1 VHRTRAC
8 WHVEWHCGCRG
19 CLAPIADLP
28 RLATR
33 YVMPFSETQ
42 RTRFVALLQ
51 TKDWHLLD
59 STIWSTSGGLWFDDS
74 HFEHWNPSQ
83 MREVFSSRA
92 AHIAKAQVSD
102 WQRSTR
108 ENREAAWAAE
118 GVAAL

>member
-1 VHRTRAC
+1 
-8 WHVEWHCGCRG
+8 
-19 CLAPIADLP
+19 
-28 RLATR
+28 
-33 YVMPFSETQ
+33 MPFSETQ